1 MSTSAT
7 MAIIAS
13 SAAIS
18 AQNAQRA
25 AEQAECRVILKAYQP
40 ADASIDVMRGYAR
53 CVYLLHGDGVPMTES
68 ETLWVKLLL
77 VAVIISAALGAWIA
91 YRDEAD
97 PVFAFLGLLMGP
109 CVLAVILGVGA
120 GLFYSV
126 CFILGA

>member
-1 MSTSAT
+1 

-18 AQNAQRA
+18 AQNAQNAQRA
-25 AEQAECRVILKAYQP
+25 AEQVECRAILRTYQP
-40 ADASIDVMRGYAR
+40 VDASVDVMRGYAH

-77 VAVIISAALGAWIA
+77 VAVIISAAIGAWIA
-91 YRDEAD
+91 YRDEGD
-97 PVFAFLGLLMGP
+97 PVFALLGLLMGP

-126 CFILGA
+126 RFILGA